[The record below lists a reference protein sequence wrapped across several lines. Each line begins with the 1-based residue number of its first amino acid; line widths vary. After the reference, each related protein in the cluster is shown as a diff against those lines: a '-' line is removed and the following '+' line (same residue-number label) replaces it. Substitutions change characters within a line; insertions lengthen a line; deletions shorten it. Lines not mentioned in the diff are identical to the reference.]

1 MARRPADAWGLI
13 AWEMAGPGAAVTG
26 IVLLGLHPAMP
37 CGTAE
42 RPVRTRDLQPN

>member
-1 MARRPADAWGLI
+1 MAFPRGLT
-13 AWEMAGPGAAVTG
+13 AWEAAGPASVVAG

-42 RPVRTRDLQPN
+42 RPVRARDLQPN